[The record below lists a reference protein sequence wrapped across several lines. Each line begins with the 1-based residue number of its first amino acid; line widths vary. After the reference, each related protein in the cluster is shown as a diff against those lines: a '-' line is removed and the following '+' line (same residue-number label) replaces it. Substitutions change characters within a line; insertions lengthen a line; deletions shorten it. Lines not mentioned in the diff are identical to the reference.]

1 MDRNSPHY
9 RSEREASGFVTFFI
23 LLFGGQIVF
32 IVLATGGPAWG
43 WSIST
48 RWWTGAG
55 VMALVVIA
63 RILRW
68 KRKARRLLGAQEDL
82 QWAMRE
88 RMNEV
93 RKAIDR
99 SSEVLHDLR
108 LYMDEQQHAADVLLK
123 RAERQRR
130 LLEVDEDQAQA
141 IRQILI
147 EESVQ
152 NVRSGRRREWM
163 FFVLGMAAS
172 IPIGVMINLYV
183 P

>member
-9 RSEREASGFVTFFI
+9 RSEREAWGFVTFFSV
-23 LLFGGQIVF
+23 LFLGQIVF
-32 IVLATGGPAWG
+32 IVLAAGGPAWG
-43 WSIST
+43 WSIPT
-48 RWWTGAG
+48 RWWTGAS
-55 VMALVVIA
+55 VMALFIIA
-63 RILRW
+63 RLLRW
-68 KRKARRLLGAQEDL
+68 KRKARRLLGKEEDL

-88 RMNEV
+88 RMDEV

-99 SSEVLHDLR
+99 SGQVLHDLR
-108 LYMDEQQHAADVLLK
+108 LYMDEQKHAADVLLE

-130 LLEVDEDQAQA
+130 LLEVDKDQAQV

-152 NVRSGRRREWM
+152 NMRTGRRREWM
-163 FFVLGMAAS
+163 FFALGMAAS
-172 IPIGVMINLYV
+172 IPIGVLINLYV